1 MSLLGSLNDAC
12 LQTPLG
18 VCSNL
23 CPWHPYGKKKYLG
36 FRGSREISRGWIPLP
51 CPPGHTLSRGWLLGG
66 FGEGSATLASCCFF
80 SNENPTG
87 EIPIRQKSWGGREK
101 GGEEPGESTF
111 PSERVSVA
119 TIPLMSVP
127 ARGLGEPCCRSLRY
141 TCLP

>member
-1 MSLLGSLNDAC
+1 MMHVSKHLSGAAQTFVLG
-12 LQTPLG
+12 TPTVKKSILVLG
-18 VCSNL
+18 GAEKSPGAGFL
-23 CPWHPYGKKKYLG
+23 CPVFLG
-36 FRGSREISRGWIPLP
+36 TRSAGAGSW
-51 CPPGHTLSRGWLLGG
+51 GG
-66 FGEGSATLASCCFF
+66 FGEGSATLASCRFF
-80 SNENPTG
+80 SNENTTG